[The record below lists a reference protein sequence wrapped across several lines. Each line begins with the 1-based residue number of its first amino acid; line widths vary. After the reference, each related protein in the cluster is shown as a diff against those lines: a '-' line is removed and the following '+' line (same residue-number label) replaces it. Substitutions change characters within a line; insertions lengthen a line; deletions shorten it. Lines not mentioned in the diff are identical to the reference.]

1 MKKYFYFLF
10 LALLSLCYSCSD
22 SDSDGYKTYT
32 LSFQLEYPSSAA
44 LQAAEDVVV
53 TLTDMSDRKYTAKT
67 DANGKAVFIVTS
79 GVYSAA
85 VSDVRSAGGSRYT
98 YNGSLK
104 NIAVTS
110 AWDNASVLDIELE
123 ESVANQVIIKELYV
137 GGCLDNENKVFHMD
151 KYVILYNNSDQQ
163 ASLDNLCLGMMQPW
177 NSNLVNKDEID
188 GKFRYELGGWI
199 PAANGIWYYPRTLVL
214 EPGEQIVIALNNAV
228 DNTATYPRSVDLGK
242 AGYHC
247 TYDIE
252 DYSNTKYYSVPSS
265 AISKDNY
272 WSAVR
277 YGNGN
282 AWSISTSSPAF
293 YIFRTDGISA
303 EEFAS
308 NGANIDY
315 YGGTQTL
322 TYIQKK
328 VPQEWVVDAIEV
340 FTTKYETNYK
350 RLTNKLDMGHVK
362 LTNGYGYS
370 SYRNVDVEATKAIEG
385 NEAKLVY
392 GYNKGTEVSDVN
404 NFESTDPSGI
414 DAEASIRNGA
424 RIIYKDTNNS
434 TNDFHQRKQ
443 ASLKD

>member
-10 LALLSLCYSCSD
+10 FALLSLCYSCSD
-22 SDSDGYKTYT
+22 SDNDGYKTYM
-32 LSFQLEYPSSAA
+32 LSVQLEYPTNAA

-53 TLTDMSDRKYTAKT
+53 TLTDMSDRKYIAKT
-67 DANGKAVFIVTS
+67 DDNGKAVFIVSS
-79 GVYSAA
+79 GVYNAA
-85 VSDVRSAGGSRYT
+85 VSDVRSANGSRYT

-104 NIAVTS
+104 NIIVTS
-110 AWDNASVLDIELE
+110 AWDNTTALDIELV
-123 ESVANQVIIKELYV
+123 ESVSNQIIIKELYV
-137 GGCLDNENKVFHMD
+137 GGSQTNEGKVYHMD
-151 KYVILYNNSDQQ
+151 KYVILYNNSDQE
-163 ASLDNLCLGMMQPW
+163 ASLNNLSLGMMQPW
-177 NSNLVNKDEID
+177 NSNSINKDFD
-188 GKFRYELGGWI
+188 KYEPEGWI
-199 PAANGIWYYPRTLVL
+199 PAANGIWYYPKTLVL
-214 EPGEQIVIALNNAV
+214 KPGEQIVIALNNAI
-228 DNTATYPRSVDLGK
+228 DNTVTYPRSVDLSK
-242 AGYHC
+242 AGYYC

-252 DYSNTKYYSVPSS
+252 DYPNTMYYSVPSS

-282 AWSISTSSPAF
+282 AWTLSTSSPVF
-293 YIFRTDGISA
+293 YIFKTEGITA

-322 TYIQKK
+322 VYIQKK
-328 VPQEWVVDAIEV
+328 VPVEWIIDGIEV
-340 FTTKYETNYK
+340 FSTKYETNYK
-350 RLTNKLDMGHVK
+350 RLTDKVDMGHVK

-392 GYNKGTEVSDVN
+392 GYNKGTEISDTN

-414 DAEASIRNGA
+414 DAEASIKNGA